1 MDAGDDRDPRD
12 RGIGKVE
19 DWALGTAVYH
29 DENRKLIKHLYNER
43 KAIVTFLT
51 HPGIAHDEVAGGVQ

>member
-29 DENRKLIKHLYNER
+29 
-43 KAIVTFLT
+43 
-51 HPGIAHDEVAGGVQ
+51 GEVALALNKPMVGNSSS